1 MRFTG
6 RYLWGAKVRE
16 GWTVFEWAAAQLS
29 AQAASFQRSSITLV
43 GELPNLAAKL
53 ISLHHT
59 NPFFTFR
66 HVTEMAFSSLGA
78 GTETIG
84 ITLSAVLC
92 NIIQRPELQV
102 KLQKEIDDACKEGR
116 LTFSS
121 EGIVKIGHSQIELK
135 LLDAT
140 LRESMRLHPVAGVP
154 FPRVV
159 GKEGM
164 MLEGLHIPG
173 GTTVGVNPW
182 VMGRSTELYGP
193 DAEEFKPERWLSI
206 SRVERTKIDN
216 YDQTFG
222 VGLHSCPGKH
232 LARAILYKILS
243 MLLMHYT
250 WHFEDA
256 NRERETECMFGVR
269 WKDVKIMWSVRNVKT

>member
-1 MRFTG
+1 
-6 RYLWGAKVRE
+6 
-16 GWTVFEWAAAQLS
+16 
-29 AQAASFQRSSITLV
+29 
-43 GELPNLAAKL
+43 
-53 ISLHHT
+53 
-59 NPFFTFR
+59 
-66 HVTEMAFSSLGA
+66 MAFSSLGA

-102 KLQKEIDDACKEGR
+102 KLQKEIDDACKEGC

-173 GTTVGVNPW
+173 GV
-182 VMGRSTELYGP
+182 SL
-193 DAEEFKPERWLSI
+193 ASI
-206 SRVERTKIDN
+206 
-216 YDQTFG
+216 
-222 VGLHSCPGKH
+222 
-232 LARAILYKILS
+232 IL
-243 MLLMHYT
+243 
-250 WHFEDA
+250 
-256 NRERETECMFGVR
+256 
-269 WKDVKIMWSVRNVKT
+269 